1 MAILFTLP
9 TPYTIY
15 LILYLIL
22 YTLYTQDEHRTNSR
36 PLHTPT
42 STLRTTTSAT
52 TGMTD
57 EDDFLDHITHSTT
70 NRANLEDSDLED
82 ADEGYNNKRKNS
94 RYLSY
99 TPEQLDMF
107 SVVSSCAVL
116 LQETTSS
123 TTNSIN
129 SELINTTTNTTATTA
144 TTTPI
149 ATAYTMTSLIDTIF
163 TIENFNQ
170 TIPLHTNTLTKLHFA
185 HTWTCSSPS
194 GAASLYLLQN
204 TNFVSD
210 YGALAYLKVLYILHN
225 ILSNPKFYQN
235 NNNTTIN
242 TTSDTTI
249 ETELNIILT
258 YILPID
264 NNIYENYLNIQY
276 KCRKLQLLCINYIL
290 HYCNNITTIKNHIST
305 LYLTYF
311 TDNTIQIRLLTAQ
324 LLSIVINL
332 YKNKNKVFH
341 SFINNTNIMLNTTI
355 NTLNNN
361 NNSMCSENPL
371 EVIALAE
378 GILGMASS
386 TVCIYG
392 SSDNILVQYSILYI
406 LQLFHSRHIVCSS
419 ERVNYSVLLYSYLSR
434 LARRLYYSDVSLL
447 LNDSI
452 RWIFYQ
458 WLMLDNSSSF
468 SSTSGSSQNASSSQN
483 KGSTTSTNLTL
494 NNFPYELL
502 STIQHYNTT
511 TTSSNTICSNTMS
524 EYSSILLPLICR
536 LDSSQYRW
544 ACMLAYTT
552 ATTATTT
559 SSGNTATDQDIA
571 VLLKHNIF
579 SIKALELTLSSA
591 ALLRDKLGLNYEI
604 DTTSTNNTTEMSH
617 LTCVDKAQSIAQ
629 SMHDFV
635 IRSCNTNE
643 ISSYLYENIT
653 NLVLEVVLLQL
664 KGSIDDYEST
674 GDISLYS
681 IIQLTTCI
689 LQKVCKITHILT
701 LSELFEQCNLLYI
714 LSQIYIHMVESRRTI
729 VHTAGLAFIHILL
742 NNLPLQCNKSILNS
756 ILYILH
762 TTIAIVPI
770 NLPYIIEVFSCV
782 VTQIIEK
789 RVKVA
794 VETADTN
801 PFLSSPTTTNTTT
814 TIDNSTS
821 RAYTSIAI
829 IRFVPELFAECIL
842 LLKYIAVQLGKQETA
857 MNAILGLRNSN
868 KLDRNSTVDDDFVLA
883 YYSTA
888 SNIASSSSSSSSGT
902 TIPTDTMSTSTATAS
917 TASDSNK
924 LDVATILQPAVT
936 SVHSLLTRILHHCSK
951 TNYTAL
957 LSTLLPLPSL
967 YFQSCLQQQCEVY
980 IDTTTVCVQSIESRI
995 QSLTALIEEYI
1006 CGHPVALTFIW
1017 LKVGLIFDLCLF
1029 YAYFVVYCV
1038 YFIWCL
1044 FFIYV
1049 MPILHLCYAY
1059 FLVVP
1064 ILHLSFMC

>member
-1 MAILFTLP
+1 
-9 TPYTIY
+9 
-15 LILYLIL
+15 
-22 YTLYTQDEHRTNSR
+22 
-36 PLHTPT
+36 
-42 STLRTTTSAT
+42 
-52 TGMTD
+52 MTD

-70 NRANLEDSDLED
+70 NRANLDDSDLED

-107 SVVSSCAVL
+107 SVISSCAVL
-116 LQETTSS
+116 LQETTTSGSNSGS
-123 TTNSIN
+123 TTEGV
-129 SELINTTTNTTATTA
+129 ELINSTTTNTTTTTA
-144 TTTPI
+144 ITATTPI

-163 TIENFNQ
+163 TIEKFNQ

-185 HTWTCSSPS
+185 YIWTSSSPS
-194 GAASLYLLQN
+194 GAASLYLLHN

-242 TTSDTTI
+242 TTSESII

-258 YILPID
+258 YILPLD
-264 NNIYENYLNIQY
+264 NIIYENYLIIQY

-324 LLSIVINL
+324 LLPIVINL

-341 SFINNTNIMLNTTI
+341 SFINNTNIIINTTS
-355 NTLNNN
+355 NTLNTN
-361 NNSMCSENPL
+361 NNSMCLENPL

-392 SSDNILVQYSILYI
+392 SSENILVQYSILYI
-406 LQLFHSRHIVCSS
+406 LQLFHSRHIVYSS
-419 ERVNYSVLLYSYLSR
+419 ERVNYSVLLYSYLNR

-452 RWIFYQ
+452 RWVFYQ
-458 WLMLDNSSSF
+458 WLQLDSSSSG
-468 SSTSGSSQNASSSQN
+468 SSGNTSGVSSQNASSSQN
-483 KGSTTSTNLTL
+483 KGNTASTNLTL
-494 NNFPYELL
+494 INFPYELL

-511 TTSSNTICSNTMS
+511 STSSNTICSNTMS

-552 ATTATTT
+552 ATATTSTTSTTT

-579 SIKALELTLSSA
+579 SIKALELTLSCA
-591 ALLRDKLGLNYEI
+591 ALQRDKLGLNYEI
-604 DTTSTNNTTEMSH
+604 DTSSTNNTTEMLH

-664 KGSIDDYEST
+664 KGFMDDYESV
-674 GDISLYS
+674 GDISLYG
-681 IIQLTTCI
+681 IIQLTTVI
-689 LQKVCKITHILT
+689 LQQVCKITHILT
-701 LSELFEQCNLLYI
+701 LSDLFEQCNLLYI
-714 LSQIYIHMVESRRTI
+714 LSQVYIHMVESKRTV

-801 PFLSSPTTTNTTT
+801 PFLPSPSPTTTNTST

-821 RAYTSIAI
+821 RAYTSIEI
-829 IRFVPELFAECIL
+829 TRVVPELFAECIL

-888 SNIASSSSSSSSGT
+888 SNIAANSSSTSSGI
-902 TIPTDTMSTSTATAS
+902 TILTDTMNTSTTTARTAS
-917 TASDSNK
+917 TASESNK
-924 LDVATILQPAVT
+924 LDVATILQPAVA
-936 SVHSLLTRILHHCSK
+936 SVHSLLIRILHHCSK
-951 TNYTAL
+951 TNNTAL
-957 LSTLLPLPSL
+957 LTTLLPLPPL
-967 YFQSCLQQQCEVY
+967 YFQSCFQQQCEVY
-980 IDTTTVCVQSIESRI
+980 INTTTICVQSIESRI

-1006 CGHPVALTFIW
+1006 CGHPVALSLIW
-1017 LKVGLIFDLCLF
+1017 LKVGLIFHF
-1029 YAYFVVYCV
+1029 AYF
-1038 YFIWCL
+1038 
-1044 FFIYV
+1044 
-1049 MPILHLCYAY
+1049 MPIL
-1059 FLVVP
+1059 
-1064 ILHLSFMC
+1064 

>member
-1 MAILFTLP
+1 
-9 TPYTIY
+9 
-15 LILYLIL
+15 
-22 YTLYTQDEHRTNSR
+22 
-36 PLHTPT
+36 
-42 STLRTTTSAT
+42 
-52 TGMTD
+52 MTD

-107 SVVSSCAVL
+107 SVISSCAVL
-116 LQETTSS
+116 LQETTSTI
-123 TTNSIN
+123 TTSSNS
-129 SELINTTTNTTATTA
+129 TTTNTTTTA

-163 TIENFNQ
+163 TIEKFNQ
-170 TIPLHTNTLTKLHFA
+170 TIPLHTNTLTKLHFS
-185 HTWTCSSPS
+185 HIWTSSSPS
-194 GAASLYLLQN
+194 GAASLYLLHN

-235 NNNTTIN
+235 NNTTIN
-242 TTSDTTI
+242 TTM

-264 NNIYENYLNIQY
+264 NNIYENYLIIQY
-276 KCRKLQLLCINYIL
+276 KCRKVQLLCINYIL

-324 LLSIVINL
+324 LLPIVINL

-341 SFINNTNIMLNTTI
+341 SFINNTNIMLNTTS

-378 GILGMASS
+378 GILGMASC

-406 LQLFHSRHIVCSS
+406 LQLFHSRHIVNSS

-452 RWIFYQ
+452 RWVLYQ
-458 WLMLDNSSSF
+458 WLQFDSSSSF
-468 SSTSGSSQNASSSQN
+468 SSSGNTNGSSSQNASSSQN
-483 KGSTTSTNLTL
+483 KGSAASTNLTL
-494 NNFPYELL
+494 INFPYELL
-502 STIQHYNTT
+502 STIQPYNTT
-511 TTSSNTICSNTMS
+511 STSSNPVCSNTMS
-524 EYSSILLPLICR
+524 EYSSTLLPLICR

-552 ATTATTT
+552 ATATSTSSTTT

-591 ALLRDKLGLNYEI
+591 ALQRDQLGLNYEI
-604 DTTSTNNTTEMSH
+604 DSSSTIKSTEMLH
-617 LTCVDKAQSIAQ
+617 LTCVEKARSISQ

-664 KGSIDDYEST
+664 KGSIDDYESS

-681 IIQLTTCI
+681 IIQLTTVI
-689 LQKVCKITHILT
+689 LEQVCKITHILT

-714 LSQIYIHMVESRRTI
+714 LSQVYIHMVESRRI
-729 VHTAGLAFIHILL
+729 VVHTAGLAFIHILL
-742 NNLPLQCNKSILNS
+742 TNLPLQCNKSILNS

-770 NLPYIIEVFSCV
+770 NLSSIIEVFSCV
-782 VTQIIEK
+782 VTQITEK

-801 PFLSSPTTTNTTT
+801 PFLPSPTNTTNTTT
-814 TIDNSTS
+814 TTIDTSTS
-821 RAYTSIAI
+821 RAYTSIEI
-829 IRFVPELFAECIL
+829 MRFVPELFAECIL
-842 LLKYIAVQLGKQETA
+842 LLKYIAVQLGKQEAA

-888 SNIASSSSSSSSGT
+888 SNIASSSGSTSSST
-902 TIPTDTMSTSTATAS
+902 TTTTDTMSTSTATAS
-917 TASDSNK
+917 TASESNI
-924 LDVATILQPAVT
+924 LDVATILQPAVA
-936 SVHSLLTRILHHCSK
+936 SVHNLLTRILHHCSK
-951 TNYTAL
+951 TNNTSL
-957 LSTLLPLPSL
+957 LTTLLPLPPL

-980 IDTTTVCVQSIESRI
+980 IDTTTICVQSIESRI
-995 QSLTALIEEYI
+995 QSLTALIDEYI
-1006 CGHPVALTFIW
+1006 CGLPVTLSLIW
-1017 LKVGLIFDLCLF
+1017 LKVSLIFDLCLY
-1029 YAYFVVYCV
+1029 YAYFVVCCA
-1038 YFIWCL
+1038 YFILSL
-1044 FFIYV
+1044 FFIYA
-1049 MPILHLCYAY
+1049 MPILQLCYAY

-1064 ILHLSFMC
+1064 ILHLSIMCCAYFVVFYAYFISMLCLF